1 MKKLIL
7 LFTIIILLTSGCFNK
22 NEEVYMDKPAEDGKY
37 HYQNKDLG
45 FSVVLPP
52 EFIYYQTQR
61 KETEDYTDIEFFVP
75 TTTEYR
81 HEVPGYGKPMVVRIF
96 EKRAWEEVDEDDKT
110 SLYNEIGEKDG
121 KIYTIKFWELA
132 PEDWDEKWTFDM
144 KNEIVDSFKILEN

>member
-96 EKRAWEEVDEDDKT
+96 KKQAWEEVDEDDKT